1 MGGEISMVATVSIY
15 FSFGGVDGTPG
26 TEQDVDALGPP
37 RLRFKLADNA
47 TIDTLNKLVIP
58 SAAGTNYSLWKQIY
72 LYCDDPDTHTL
83 DNLKFYSDGTNS
95 FGTGVDLQVGLQF
108 PLKDHSS
115 SGGYEIPTLTGDS
128 GDEMVAGH
136 TIITSKA
143 SVFGYSSVA
152 PLAGPSISEA
162 GNVINAVG
170 ETSNYLVLQMDVTDA
185 ASPGELPVD
194 ETLTIQ
200 YDES

>member
-1 MGGEISMVATVSIY
+1 MVAAVSIY

-26 TEQDVDALGPP
+26 TGQDVDALGPP
-37 RLRFKLADNA
+37 NLRFKLADNA
-47 TIDTLNKLVIP
+47 TIDTAAKLVIP
-58 SAAGTNYSLWKQIY
+58 AAGTNYSLWKQIY
-72 LYCDDPDTHTL
+72 LYCDNADGHTL

-95 FGTGVDLQVGLQF
+95 FGTGVVLQVGLQF

-115 SGGYEIPTLTGDS
+115 SGGYELPTLTGDS

-143 SVFGYSSVA
+143 SVFNYSSAA

-162 GNVINAVG
+162 GNVINAAA
-170 ETSNYLVLQMDVTDA
+170 ETSNYLVLQMDVADTA
-185 ASPGELPVD
+185 GPGELPVD

>member
-1 MGGEISMVATVSIY
+1 MVATVSIY
-15 FSFGGVDGTPG
+15 FSFGGEDGTPG

-37 RLRFKLADNA
+37 NLRFKLADNA
-47 TIDTLNKLVIP
+47 TIDANDKLIIP
-58 SAAGTNYSLWKQIY
+58 VEGTNYSLWKQIY
-72 LYCDDPDTHTL
+72 LYCDNADSHTL

-95 FGTGVDLQVGLQF
+95 FGTGVDLEVGLQF

-115 SGGYEIPTLTGDS
+115 SEGYELPTLTGDS

-143 SVFGYSSVA
+143 SVFNYTSAA
-152 PLAGPSISEA
+152 PLTGPSISEA
-162 GNVINAVG
+162 GNVINAAG
-170 ETSNYLVLQMDVTDA
+170 ETSNYLVLQMDV
-185 ASPGELPVD
+185 ASTATPGELPVD

-200 YDES
+200 YDEA